1 MKYRHRVLGFLF
13 FLAIITYIDR
23 VCISV
28 AGTAIKED
36 LGLSS
41 TQWGWVMGAFIIAYG
56 MFEVPSG
63 AMGDRVGPRRVLTRI
78 VAWWSGFTMLTGA
91 VTNFWQMVVV
101 RFLFG
106 AGEAG
111 AFPNASAT
119 IARWFPLRER
129 ARAQG
134 FVWMAS
140 RLGGALAPVLVIPLQ
155 HAFGWRMSF
164 LVFGVAGLVWAVT
177 WYLWFRD
184 TPREKAGVSEAECR
198 EIAEGNPTGAQPH
211 LPWRELL
218 RHRNLWW
225 IMLMYGTYSWSGY
238 FYLTWLYLFLENGR
252 GYSAAELVSFS
263 WLPFVFGAVANLL
276 GGAASDALV
285 KRIGL
290 KWGRRLLGIGGLA
303 ASAVFIACAFGTQD
317 KVWTVIFLALGY
329 AGSDFMLPVA
339 WAVCLDVGGRHA
351 GAVTGAMNMAGQV
364 GAFSTT
370 VIFGYVV
377 TATGSYDA
385 PLIPMVVMTTVAA
398 LLWFKID
405 PTKPLVAQS

>member
-56 MFEVPSG
+56 LFEVPSG

-164 LVFGVAGLVWAVT
+164 LVFGMAGLVWAVT

-184 TPREKAGVSEAECR
+184 TPREKAGVSEEECR

-290 KWGRRLLGIGGLA
+290 KWGRRLLGIGGLV